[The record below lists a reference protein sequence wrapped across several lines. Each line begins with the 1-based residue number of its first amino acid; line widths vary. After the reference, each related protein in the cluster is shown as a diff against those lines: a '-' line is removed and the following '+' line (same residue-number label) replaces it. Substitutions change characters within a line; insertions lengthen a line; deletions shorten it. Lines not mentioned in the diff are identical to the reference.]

1 MAMKASTNKT
11 NVVRKHP
18 YTYVN
23 MFFYRFKALRKIIKV
38 YKTWMHSKVPRQCLH
53 TYMYKQDGFVYTV
66 STVAP
71 HIHKTLVYSI
81 T

>member
-23 MFFYRFKALRKIIKV
+23 MFFYRFEALRKIIKV
-38 YKTWMHSKVPRQCLH
+38 YKTWMHSKVPRH
-53 TYMYKQDGFVYTV
+53 EYPVYIPTCISKMGL
-66 STVAP
+66 STQFA
-71 HIHKTLVYSI
+71 L
-81 T
+81 